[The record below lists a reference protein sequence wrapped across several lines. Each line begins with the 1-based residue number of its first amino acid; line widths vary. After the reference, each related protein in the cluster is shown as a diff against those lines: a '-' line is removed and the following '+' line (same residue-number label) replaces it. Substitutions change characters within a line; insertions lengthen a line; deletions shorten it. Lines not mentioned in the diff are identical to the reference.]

1 MHFNVDK
8 PARLYL
14 IICQIRY
21 KETNSETVTL
31 SSSMPRLDYI
41 QNLRQIDCSLDLE
54 KRVQSPKVN

>member
-41 QNLRQIDCSLDLE
+41 QNLRQ
-54 KRVQSPKVN
+54 